1 MTEYNNNFD
10 RELGWDDMI
19 EKDSEFVLLPD
30 GLYYFTVAGF
40 ERGRHTPNPQ
50 NPGKLPA
57 CNKATVHIKISANE
71 GETEL
76 RHNLFL
82 HSSTEGMLSAFFAAI
97 GQKKKG
103 EPLRMNW
110 NAIIGK
116 TGVCKVGTRQY
127 NGNNYNEVKSMLYP
141 EDVDYAKV
149 LNAQP
154 NQVPQGGYQQPT
166 QGAYQQS
173 QQNYQQPQQNYQQ
186 PTQGGY
192 QAGQF

>member
-1 MTEYNNNFD
+1 MTQQQYNNFD
-10 RELGWDDMI
+10 HEIGWEDTI
-19 EKDSEFVLLPD
+19 EKDSDSVLLPD
-30 GLYYFTVAGF
+30 GLYYFTVVGM
-40 ERGRHTPNPQ
+40 ERTRHTPNPQ
-50 NPGKLPA
+50 NLGKLPA
-57 CNKATVHIKISANE
+57 CNKAIVSIKIVANE

-110 NAIIGK
+110 NTIIGA

-127 NGNNYNEVKSMLYP
+127 KENNYNEVKSMLYP
-141 EDVDYAKV
+141 EDVDYTKV
-149 LNAQP
+149 LN
-154 NQVPQGGYQQPT
+154 QQPGQAAQT
-166 QGAYQQS
+166 S
-173 QQNYQQPQQNYQQ
+173 YQQPQQQNFAQQ
-186 PTQGGY
+186 PQGQAGY

>member
-1 MTEYNNNFD
+1 MTQQQYNNFE
-10 RELGWDDMI
+10 RELGWEDTI
-19 EKDSEFVLLPD
+19 QKDSEFVLLPD
-30 GLYYFTVAGF
+30 GLYYFTVLSL

-57 CNKATVHIKISANE
+57 CPKASVSVKIVANE

-103 EPLRMNW
+103 EPLKMDW
-110 NAIIGK
+110 NTIIGK
-116 TGVCKVGTRQY
+116 TGVCKVGHREY
-127 NGNNYNEVKSMLYP
+127 NGRTYNEIKSMLYP
-141 EDVDYAKV
+141 EDVDFAKV
-149 LNAQP
+149 LN
-154 NQVPQGGYQQPT
+154 
-166 QGAYQQS
+166 QQS
-173 QQNYQQPQQNYQQ
+173 GQAMQPSYQQPQQPNFSQQ
-186 PTQGGY
+186 PQAGY

>member
-1 MTEYNNNFD
+1 MTQQYNNFD
-10 RELGWDDMI
+10 HEIGWEDTI
-19 EKDSEFVLLPD
+19 QKDSEFVLLPD
-30 GLYYFTVAGF
+30 GLYHFTVVGM
-40 ERGRHTPNPQ
+40 ERTRHMPNPQ

-57 CNKATVHIKISANE
+57 CNKAIVSIKIVANE

-110 NAIIGK
+110 NAI
-116 TGVCKVGTRQY
+116 
-127 NGNNYNEVKSMLYP
+127 NYNEVKSMLYP
-141 EDVDYAKV
+141 EDVDYTKV
-149 LNAQP
+149 LN
-154 NQVPQGGYQQPT
+154 QQPG
-166 QGAYQQS
+166 QAMQQS
-173 QQNYQQPQQNYQQ
+173 YQPQTQQPQPQA
-186 PTQGGY
+186 GY

>member
-1 MTEYNNNFD
+1 MTQQYNNFD
-10 RELGWDDMI
+10 HEIGWEDTI
-19 EKDSEFVLLPD
+19 EKDSDFVLLPD
-30 GLYYFTVAGF
+30 GLYHFMVVGM
-40 ERGRHTPNPQ
+40 ERTRHTPNPQ

-57 CNKATVHIKISANE
+57 CNKAIVSIKIVANE

-110 NAIIGK
+110 NTIIGA

-127 NGNNYNEVKSMLYP
+127 NNNNYNEVKSMLYP
-141 EDVDYAKV
+141 EDVDYTKV
-149 LNAQP
+149 LNQQSGQTTQTSYHQPQQP
-154 NQVPQGGYQQPT
+154 NV
-166 QGAYQQS
+166 A
-173 QQNYQQPQQNYQQ
+173 QQPQGQA
-186 PTQGGY
+186 GY

>member
-1 MTEYNNNFD
+1 MTQQQYNNFE
-10 RELGWDDMI
+10 RELGWEDTI

-30 GLYYFTVAGF
+30 GLYYFTVKSL

-50 NPGKLPA
+50 KPGKLPA
-57 CNKATVHIKISANE
+57 CNKATVSIKIIANE
-71 GETEL
+71 GEIEL
-76 RHNLFL
+76 HHNLFL
-82 HSSTEGMLSAFFAAI
+82 HSTTEGMLSAFFAAI

-103 EPLRMNW
+103 EPLKMNW
-110 NAIIGK
+110 NAIIGT

-149 LNAQP
+149 LNGRPDQP
-154 NQVPQGGYQQPT
+154 IQGGYQQP
-166 QGAYQQS
+166 QPQQKNYQS
-173 QQNYQQPQQNYQQ
+173 QQPI
-186 PTQGGY
+186 QGGY

>member
-1 MTEYNNNFD
+1 MTQQQYNNYE
-10 RELGWDDMI
+10 REFGWDDTI

-30 GLYYFTVAGF
+30 GLYYFTVASY

-57 CNKATVHIKISANE
+57 FPKATVHLKIVANE

-82 HSSTEGMLSAFFAAI
+82 HSSTEGMLSAFFGAI
-97 GQKKKG
+97 GQKRKG
-103 EPLRMNW
+103 EPLRMDW

-116 TGVCKVGTRQY
+116 VGVCKVGTREY
-127 NGNNYNEVKSMLYP
+127 NGNKYNEVKGMIYA
-141 EDVDYAKV
+141 EDVDYTKV

-154 NQVPQGGYQQPT
+154 GQYQQQPAPAYQQPAQGQGYQQQPT
-166 QGAYQQS
+166 QGY
-173 QQNYQQPQQNYQQ
+173 NP
-186 PTQGGY
+186 
-192 QAGQF
+192 GQF

>member
-1 MTEYNNNFD
+1 MTQQEYNNFE
-10 RELGWDDMI
+10 REFSWEDTI
-19 EKDSEFVLLPD
+19 EKDSDFVLLPD
-30 GLYYFTVAGF
+30 GLYHFTVVGM
-40 ERGRHTPNPQ
+40 ERTRHTPNPQ

-57 CNKATVHIKISANE
+57 CNKAIVSIKIVANE

-82 HSSTEGMLSAFFAAI
+82 HSTTEGMLSAFFAAI

-110 NAIIGK
+110 NTIIGA

-127 NGNNYNEVKSMLYP
+127 NNNNYNEVKSMLYP
-141 EDVDYAKV
+141 EDVDYTKV
-149 LNAQP
+149 LNQQP
-154 NQVPQGGYQQPT
+154 GQATQTSYQQT
-166 QGAYQQS
+166 Q
-173 QQNYQQPQQNYQQ
+173 QQNLGQQPQGQA
-186 PTQGGY
+186 GY

>member
-1 MTEYNNNFD
+1 MTQQYNNFD
-10 RELGWDDMI
+10 HEISWEDTI
-19 EKDSEFVLLPD
+19 EKDSDFVLLPD
-30 GLYYFTVAGF
+30 GLYYFTVVGM
-40 ERGRHTPNPQ
+40 ERTRHTPNPQ

-57 CNKATVHIKISANE
+57 CNKAIVSIKIVANE
-71 GETEL
+71 GEAEL

-110 NAIIGK
+110 NTIIGA

-127 NGNNYNEVKSMLYP
+127 NNNNYNEVKSMLYP
-141 EDVDYAKV
+141 EDVDYTKV
-149 LNAQP
+149 LNQQP
-154 NQVPQGGYQQPT
+154 GQATQTSYQQT
-166 QGAYQQS
+166 Q
-173 QQNYQQPQQNYQQ
+173 QQNFGQQPQGQA
-186 PTQGGY
+186 GY

>member
-1 MTEYNNNFD
+1 MTQQYNNFD
-10 RELGWDDMI
+10 HEIGWEDTI
-19 EKDSEFVLLPD
+19 EKDSDRVLLPD
-30 GLYYFTVAGF
+30 GLYYFTVLGL
-40 ERGRHTPNPQ
+40 ERTRHMPNPQ

-57 CNKATVHIKISANE
+57 CNKAIVSIKIVANE

-141 EDVDYAKV
+141 EDVDYTKV

-154 NQVPQGGYQQPT
+154 GQ
-166 QGAYQQS
+166 AMQQS
-173 QQNYQQPQQNYQQ
+173 YQPQHPQQQQPQA
-186 PTQGGY
+186 GY

>member
-1 MTEYNNNFD
+1 MTQQQYNNFD
-10 RELGWDDMI
+10 HEIGWEDTI
-19 EKDSEFVLLPD
+19 QKDSEFVLLPD
-30 GLYYFTVAGF
+30 GLYYFTVVGM
-40 ERGRHTPNPQ
+40 ERTRHMPNPQ

-57 CNKATVHIKISANE
+57 CNKAIVSIKIVANE

-82 HSSTEGMLSAFFAAI
+82 HSSTEGMLSAFFASI

-103 EPLRMNW
+103 EPLKMDW

-141 EDVDYAKV
+141 EDVDYTKV
-149 LNAQP
+149 LNSQP
-154 NQVPQGGYQQPT
+154 GQ
-166 QGAYQQS
+166 AMQQS
-173 QQNYQQPQQNYQQ
+173 YQPQQPQPQQ
-186 PTQGGY
+186 PQAGY

>member
-1 MTEYNNNFD
+1 MTQQQYNNFD
-10 RELGWDDMI
+10 HEIGWEDTI
-19 EKDSEFVLLPD
+19 EKDSDFVLLPD
-30 GLYYFTVAGF
+30 GLYHFTVIGM
-40 ERGRHTPNPQ
+40 ERTRHTPNPQ

-57 CNKATVHIKISANE
+57 CNKAIVSIKIVANE
-71 GETEL
+71 DETEL
-76 RHNLFL
+76 RHNLYL

-110 NAIIGK
+110 NTIIGA

-141 EDVDYAKV
+141 EDVDYTKV
-149 LNAQP
+149 LNRQP
-154 NQVPQGGYQQPT
+154 GQAT
-166 QGAYQQS
+166 QGS
-173 QQNYQQPQQNYQQ
+173 YQQPQQQNFVQQ
-186 PTQGGY
+186 PQGQAGY

>member
-1 MTEYNNNFD
+1 MTQQQYNNFD
-10 RELGWDDMI
+10 REFGWEDTI
-19 EKDSEFVLLPD
+19 EKDSEYVLLPD
-30 GLYYFTVAGF
+30 GLYHFTVIGM
-40 ERGRHTPNPQ
+40 ERTRHTPNPQ

-57 CNKATVHIKISANE
+57 CNKAIVSIKIVANE

-76 RHNLFL
+76 RYNLFL

-110 NAIIGK
+110 NTIIGA

-127 NGNNYNEVKSMLYP
+127 NNNNYNEVKSMLYP
-141 EDVDYAKV
+141 EDVDYTKV
-149 LNAQP
+149 LN
-154 NQVPQGGYQQPT
+154 QQPGQAT
-166 QGAYQQS
+166 QAS
-173 QQNYQQPQQNYQQ
+173 YQQPQQPNFAQQ
-186 PTQGGY
+186 PQGQAGY

>member
-1 MTEYNNNFD
+1 MTQQYNNFD
-10 RELGWDDMI
+10 HEI
-19 EKDSEFVLLPD
+19 EWEGTIQKDSEFILLPD
-30 GLYYFTVAGF
+30 GLYYFTVLGL
-40 ERGRHTPNPQ
+40 ERTRHMPNPQ

-57 CNKATVHIKISANE
+57 CNKAIVSIKIVANE

-110 NAIIGK
+110 NTIIGA

-141 EDVDYAKV
+141 EDVDYTKV

-154 NQVPQGGYQQPT
+154 GQT
-166 QGAYQQS
+166 MQQS
-173 QQNYQQPQQNYQQ
+173 YQPQHPQQQQQPQA
-186 PTQGGY
+186 GY